1 MHTQSDMSEEGAKKK
16 SVWTS
21 WMPELDNDSRITLAI
36 LGCFA
41 GGAFFLIT
49 MLGIGGSVGAV
60 VKNFCQLM
68 LGWVAYLIPV
78 TFFVAAAVLINLQ
91 KHKDLEQDLNNRL
104 FWGLAFVLI
113 AITGFLSLFSGVSDW
128 NSSVSGG
135 GAIGFLIYP
144 TILGPVGPIVAAVFL
159 FLIATIGFFLTTN
172 MTFVQFTSTM
182 GAAVRE
188 PSRLFD
194 FVPEVLEFWKKNPRT
209 QQEKV
214 VDELGNLPN
223 AARPV
228 AAEEEENNGP
238 VFAKV
243 RQADPVKKKS
253 KPVFSFNKSEE
264 GVIEFKKSQAQSI
277 QNRGWGLPPFD
288 ILKDPKGV
296 ADPGDVEGNKEV
308 ISNTLDQFGI
318 KVEMGEVIVG
328 PTVTQ
333 YTLKPANGVR
343 LSAID
348 NLQRDLALALAAP
361 NIRIMPIPGKTLIGV
376 EVPNTV
382 MSEVRLKTLFQT
394 TEFVDSDNLT
404 VAIGKDVAGKNLFYS
419 VTKMPHI
426 LVAGATGSGKSVWIN
441 SLLLSLLFKYSPSEL
456 ELVLVDMKRVELKLY
471 EGIPHLLT
479 SVITEAEK
487 AINALKWTVLE
498 MDRRYQL
505 LEEHGKRNITDYN
518 AYTKDQTDLKPLP
531 YIVFIIDELA
541 DLMMMAKAEVEPIVA
556 RLTQMSR
563 AVGIH
568 MVLGTQRPD
577 TSVITGLIKANVP
590 TRLAFAVASQ
600 IDSRVILDNSGA
612 EKLLGK
618 GDGMFLSPTNISP
631 VRFQGANVDESEV
644 RETVNYLKSQLHE
657 SKLVSN
663 NNESV
668 IQQPKQKIKIPGLDQ
683 TTTVNEDG
691 EEVDEMYE
699 EAKKIVT
706 QYQKASASFLQQT
719 MGIGYPK
726 AARIIMELENNGIV
740 GPANGSKP
748 REVYTSTD
756 TAY

>member
-1 MHTQSDMSEEGAKKK
+1 MSGEDQKKK

-21 WMPELDNDSRITLAI
+21 WMPDLDNDSRITLAI

-60 VKNFCQLM
+60 VKNFCLLM
-68 LGWVAYLIPV
+68 LGWVGYLIPF
-78 TFFVAAAVLINLQ
+78 TFFIAAAVLINLQ

-104 FWGLAFVLI
+104 FWGLFLVLVS
-113 AITGFLSLFSGVSDW
+113 ITGFLSLFSGVTDW
-128 NSSVSGG
+128 NGSVNGG

-144 TILGPVGPIVAAVFL
+144 LIFGPIGPIITAVFL
-159 FLIATIGFFLTTN
+159 FLIATVGFFLTTN
-172 MTFVQFTSTM
+172 MTFVQFTSTL
-182 GAAVRE
+182 GAAVKD

-194 FVPEVLEFWKKNPRT
+194 FVPEVLEFWKSNPRN
-209 QQEKV
+209 QQSKV
-214 VDELGNLPN
+214 ETELGNLPVSAN
-223 AARPV
+223 TPV
-228 AAEEEENNGP
+228 EDPHTNSQ
-238 VFAKV
+238 VYAKV
-243 RQADPVKKKS
+243 KTAEPKKKP
-253 KPVFSFNKSEE
+253 KPIFSFNKTEE
-264 GVIEFKKSQAQSI
+264 GVIEFKKGQGTSI

-288 ILKDPKGV
+288 ILKEPRGV
-296 ADPGDVEGNKEV
+296 ADPGDVEGNKEI
-308 ISNTLDQFGI
+308 ISGTLEQFGI

-343 LSAID
+343 ISAID

-361 NIRIMPIPGKTLIGV
+361 NIRIMPIPGKSLIGI

-382 MSEVRLKTLFQT
+382 MSEVRLKSLFQT
-394 TEFVDSDNLT
+394 TEFVDSENLT
-404 VAIGKDVAGKNLFYS
+404 VAVGKDVAGRNLFYS
-419 VTKMPHI
+419 IAKMPHI

-441 SLLLSLLFKYSPSEL
+441 SLLLSLLFKYSPSEM

-479 SVITEAEK
+479 SVIVDAEK

-498 MDRRYQL
+498 MDRRYHL
-505 LEEHGKRNITDYN
+505 LEDHGKRNITDFN
-518 AYTKDQTDLKPLP
+518 AFTKEQTDLRPLP

-541 DLMMMAKAEVEPIVA
+541 DLMMMAKSEVEPIIA

-577 TSVITGLIKANVP
+577 TTVITGLIKANVP

-600 IDSRVILDNSGA
+600 IDSRVILDNGGA

-631 VRFQGANVDESEV
+631 VRFQGANVDEDEV

-663 NNESV
+663 NNDEV
-668 IQQPKQKIKIPGLDQ
+668 ILVPKQKIKIPGFDQ
-683 TTTVNEDG
+683 SPEPADG
-691 EEVDEMYE
+691 EAVDEVYE
-699 EAKKIVT
+699 EAKKIVI
-706 QYQKASASFLQQT
+706 QYQKASASFLQQV

-748 REVYTSTD
+748 RDVYATLDSL
-756 TAY
+756 